1 MSEESGSRPSPEELK
16 AQYLQFEEENA
27 ERQRVVQEILAEL
40 DDPAPVEPE
49 RTA

>member
-1 MSEESGSRPSPEELK
+1 MTEEAGSCPSPEELK
-16 AQYLQFEEENA
+16 AQYLKFEEENE

-40 DDPAPVEPE
+40 DDPAPAEGK

>member
-1 MSEESGSRPSPEELK
+1 MSEERESRPSPEELE
-16 AQYLQFEEENA
+16 AQYLKFEEENL

-40 DDPAPVEPE
+40 DDPDPAEAK